1 MFLADHSSSYL
12 SNLSYTEVVSS
23 ICLVGSERLSLLQF
37 VLFRNRRRIMV
48 EHNVEAPLFPHTTE
62 GSWVTYKLDPKFLEV
77 LK

>member
-1 MFLADHSSSYL
+1 
-12 SNLSYTEVVSS
+12 
-23 ICLVGSERLSLLQF
+23 
-37 VLFRNRRRIMV
+37 MV